1 MIEFL
6 KKYNMH
12 IFIVLIAI
20 LTVYDFLNWD
30 SISLVR
36 KLVNLFG
43 ILAILHEI
51 EEKYWLGG
59 FFELM
64 LKKMEININDVDVG
78 RANLSVFIF
87 WLVYLGLAYI
97 FDNFV
102 FFFMMTIALSIFEAF
117 IHTAGIKIHKLD
129 KPYTPGLVT
138 AWILAIAAIYSIIQL
153 SKFNLASPI
162 DYLIGVILFIISF
175 IILTSRVQ
183 AGMGINRKEMIKK
196 NTRIIWFKSYF

>member
-1 MIEFL
+1 MIEFI
-6 KKYNMH
+6 KKYNLH

-30 SISLVR
+30 GISIVR
-36 KLVNLFG
+36 KLVNLFA

-51 EEKYWLGG
+51 EEKYWPGG
-59 FFELM
+59 FFDLM
-64 LKKMEININDVDVG
+64 LKKLEININDVDVG
-78 RANLSVFIF
+78 RANLAVFIF
-87 WLVYLGLAYI
+87 WLVYPGLGYI

-102 FFFMMTIALSIFEAF
+102 FFFMMTIVLSVFEAF
-117 IHTAGIKIHKLD
+117 VHTAGIKIHKLD

-162 DYLIGVILFIISF
+162 DYLIGTILFIISF
-175 IILTSRVQ
+175 MILSSQVYG
-183 AGMGINRKEMIKK
+183 GMGINRKEMIKK
-196 NTRIIWFKSYF
+196 MRE

>member
-51 EEKYWLGG
+51 EEKYWPGG

-64 LKKMEININDVDVG
+64 LKKMEILLKKKAVKPIC
-78 RANLSVFIF
+78 L
-87 WLVYLGLAYI
+87 LL
-97 FDNFV
+97 
-102 FFFMMTIALSIFEAF
+102 MML
-117 IHTAGIKIHKLD
+117 
-129 KPYTPGLVT
+129 
-138 AWILAIAAIYSIIQL
+138 
-153 SKFNLASPI
+153 
-162 DYLIGVILFIISF
+162 
-175 IILTSRVQ
+175 
-183 AGMGINRKEMIKK
+183 MKE
-196 NTRIIWFKSYF
+196 